1 MVNLM
6 IVFLISGL
14 WHGAGWTF
22 VIWGALHGLASVIHR
37 LWRLGKYRLNK
48 FVSWLL
54 TLGFVNFAWVFFR
67 ADSVQSA
74 LAIINKML
82 SKPELHSFR
91 ANVYRIYDRYDQLV
105 FYIVLAISIMV
116 SLKNEPSKMN
126 KVKPSYQNLFFI
138 IILFVLSVFFMNSI
152 EPKEFL
158 YFDF

>member
-1 MVNLM
+1 M

-22 VIWGALHGLASVIHR
+22 IIWGALHGLASVIHR

-48 FVSWLL
+48 FVSRLL
-54 TLGFVNFAWVFFR
+54 TLGFVNLAWVFFR

-74 LAIINKML
+74 MAIIGKML
-82 SKPELHSFR
+82 SKPEWHGFR
-91 ANVYRIYDRYDQLV
+91 ANVFIGYGKFDQLIFLLVIAVAMV
-105 FYIVLAISIMV
+105 FLV
-116 SLKNEPSKMN
+116 KGEPSKI
-126 KVKPSYQNLFFI
+126 VKLKPTYKNLLIMIIFF
-138 IILFVLSVFFMNSI
+138 VVSVMFMNSV